1 MSAPRKFSAAE
12 FSRLWLD
19 DRLTY
24 AQIAAA
30 LGRSPG
36 GLAKI
41 ARKLHLPP
49 RRTGPKLVI
58 DEPLLRQMWLAGVG
72 AREIAE
78 LMGVNRFSLSNA
90 ALRLGL
96 PRRGGGWVPV
106 MTLAQ
111 YREAALARQM
121 AETAAQE
128 QSALLNAEMIDNPRA
143 FARACRRAA

>member
-1 MSAPRKFSAAE
+1 MTAPRKFSAAE

-19 DRLTY
+19 DSLTY

-30 LGRSPG
+30 LGRGAG
-36 GLAKI
+36 GLAKV

-49 RRTGPKLVI
+49 RRLGPKLLI
-58 DEPLLRQMWLAGVG
+58 DEPLLRRLWLAGVS
-72 AREIAE
+72 AREIAA

-90 ALRLGL
+90 AARLGL
-96 PRRGGGWVPV
+96 PRRGGGWMPT

-111 YREAALARQM
+111 FHEAEMARQM
-121 AETAAQE
+121 AGTAAQE
-128 QSALLNAEMIDNPRA
+128 RAALRNAEMVDDPRA